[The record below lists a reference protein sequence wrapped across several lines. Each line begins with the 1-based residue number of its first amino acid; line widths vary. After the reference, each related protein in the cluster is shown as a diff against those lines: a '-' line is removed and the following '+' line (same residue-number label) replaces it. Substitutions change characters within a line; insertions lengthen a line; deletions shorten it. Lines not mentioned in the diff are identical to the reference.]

1 MWGKL
6 QRWIKF
12 SKHGQAK
19 TRLQTPTHLFQPV
32 PVANPCQPKTGA
44 QELASVAEEADA
56 ARGGFYIVT
65 IALLHLFCLDD
76 KI

>member
-12 SKHGQAK
+12 SKHGQVK

-32 PVANPCQPKTGA
+32 PAANLCQGQEA
-44 QELASVAEEADA
+44 QELASVAEAADT
-56 ARGGFYIVT
+56 ARGGF
-65 IALLHLFCLDD
+65 
-76 KI
+76 